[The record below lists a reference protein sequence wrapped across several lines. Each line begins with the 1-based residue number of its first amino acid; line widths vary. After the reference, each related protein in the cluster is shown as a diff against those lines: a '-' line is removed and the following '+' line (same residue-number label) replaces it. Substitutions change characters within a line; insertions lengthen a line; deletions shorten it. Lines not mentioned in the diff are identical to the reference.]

1 MSEKKY
7 VLTEQE
13 EVYNGNVYYQVKAVK
28 TFKTIEGETVKAG
41 TLGGFIQNES
51 CLSQDGRCWVGKYSY
66 VDADSI
72 VRDDALLLRS
82 LAKDGA
88 CICDTS
94 NLDDAIVKGARV
106 EGKSGLTCCEVE
118 GSGICLVDAGVYYAA
133 VRING
138 EVTLT
143 GCRFTKVGE

>member
-7 VLTEQE
+7 VLTERKE
-13 EVYNGNVYYQVKAVK
+13 TLCGCVYHQIKAAK

-41 TLGGFIQNES
+41 TLGGFIHDES
-51 CLSQDGRCWVGKYSY
+51 CLSQDGKCWVDKYSY

-72 VRDDALLLRS
+72 VRDDALLSRS
-82 LAKDGA
+82 WAKDGA

-94 NLDDAIVKGARV
+94 NLDDTIVKGARI
-106 EGKSGLTCCEVE
+106 EGKSGLLCCEVE
-118 GSGICLVDAGVYYAA
+118 GSGICLVDADVYYTA
-133 VRING
+133 VRMSE

-143 GCRFTKVGE
+143 KCRFARTGE